1 LAKSAKPPKSLTTP
15 ASSTE
20 KTLQDGFKCDISSLL
35 KAFFPRPLRDIQ
47 PLKIL
52 ISHHLRLS
60 QVPDI
65 ILLELIGRL
74 QFANPKWIEN
84 ERMGRWNR
92 GVPKTLK
99 FYQRH
104 GGDGLTVPRGLMRS
118 LVLLGRKHQE
128 LIVID
133 DQRRQLPEVEFA
145 FSGELRSFQQT
156 AAAEMLARDFGTLSA
171 PTGSG
176 KTVMALYILARR
188 RQPTLVIVHNKELAL
203 QWMARIETFLAIP
216 KEQVG
221 FIGGGRKK
229 IGGKITV
236 ALVQSLYRCA
246 EEIAPHFGNLIVD
259 ECHRAPSRTFTEAVT
274 AFDTRYML
282 GLSATPYRRDKLSK
296 VIFWHLGDL
305 HHEVEATELVASGQ
319 ILDIDVVLRPTEFV
333 AYADPVSE
341 YSTMLSELAH
351 NDARNRLIAADVHR
365 EVSEHQRPGVC
376 LVLSDR
382 KLHCQVLQALL
393 KHKHHVAA
401 EVLTGELPLEQRR
414 EIVERLNAGGI
425 RVLVATGQLIGE
437 GFDCPRL
444 STLFLAT
451 PVRFSGRILQ
461 YLGRILRPSED
472 VLRAKVYDYVDV
484 HVAPLQ
490 AAARARQRV
499 YDKLRLEGEAN
510 YDLE

>member
-1 LAKSAKPPKSLTTP
+1 M
-15 ASSTE
+15 
-20 KTLQDGFKCDISSLL
+20 
-35 KAFFPRPLRDIQ
+35 
-47 PLKIL
+47 KIR

-60 QVPDI
+60 QVPES

-74 QFANPKWIEN
+74 QFANPKWMEN
-84 ERMGRWNR
+84 ERMGRWNQ

-99 FYQRH
+99 FYLRH
-104 GGDGLTVPRGLMRS
+104 GSDGLTVPRGLMRS
-118 LVLLGRKHQE
+118 LVLLARKHQE
-128 LIVID
+128 EIVVD
-133 DQRRQLPEVEFA
+133 DQRRKLPELEFT
-145 FSGELRSFQQT
+145 FSGELRPFQQT
-156 AAAEMLARDFGTLSA
+156 AAAQMLARDFGTLSA

-176 KTVMALYILARR
+176 KTVMALYIIARR

-203 QWMARIETFLAIP
+203 QWMERIETFLAIP
-216 KEQVG
+216 KAQVG
-221 FIGGGRKK
+221 LIGGGRRT
-229 IGGKITV
+229 IGDKITV
-236 ALVQSLYRCA
+236 ALVQSVYRCA
-246 EEIAPHFGNLIVD
+246 EEIAPHFGHLVVD

-274 AFDTRYML
+274 AFDSCYML
-282 GLSATPYRRDKLSK
+282 GLSATPYRRDRLSK
-296 VIFWHLGDL
+296 LIFWHLGDL
-305 HHEVEATELVASGQ
+305 HHQVDAAELVASGQ
-319 ILDIDVVLRPTEFV
+319 ILDIDVLFRPTEFV

-351 NDARNRLIAADVHR
+351 NDMRNRLIAADVFR
-365 EVSEHQRPGVC
+365 EVTENQRPGVC

-414 EIVERLNAGGI
+414 EIVQRLNAGEI
-425 RVLVATGQLIGE
+425 RVLIATGQLIGE

-461 YLGRILRPSED
+461 YLGRILRPSEGIA
-472 VLRAKVYDYVDV
+472 RAKVYDYVDA
-484 HVAPLQ
+484 HVPPLK
-490 AAARARQRV
+490 AAALARRRV
-499 YDKLRLEGEAN
+499 YEKLRLEGEAN

>member
-1 LAKSAKPPKSLTTP
+1 M
-15 ASSTE
+15 
-20 KTLQDGFKCDISSLL
+20 
-35 KAFFPRPLRDIQ
+35 
-47 PLKIL
+47 KIR

-60 QVPDI
+60 QVPES

-74 QFANPKWIEN
+74 QFANPKWMEN

-104 GGDGLTVPRGLMRS
+104 GNDGLIVPRGLMRS

-128 LIVID
+128 QIVID
-133 DQRRQLPEVEFA
+133 DQRRKLPEVDFT
-145 FSGELRSFQQT
+145 FSGELRPFQQT
-156 AAAEMLARDFGTLSA
+156 ATAEMLARDFGTLSA

-176 KTVMALYILARR
+176 KTVMALYLIARR
-188 RQPTLVIVHNKELAL
+188 RQPALIIVHNKELAL
-203 QWMARIETFLAIP
+203 QWMARIETFLSIP

-221 FIGGGRKK
+221 LIGGGRVKM
-229 IGGKITV
+229 GDKITV
-236 ALVQSLYRCA
+236 ALVQSVYRRA
-246 EEIAPHFGNLIVD
+246 EEIAPHFGHLVVD

-274 AFDTRYML
+274 AFDSRYML
-282 GLSATPYRRDKLSK
+282 GLSATPYRRDRLSK
-296 VIFWHLGDL
+296 LIFWHLGDL
-305 HHEVEATELVASGQ
+305 HHEVDAAELVASGQ
-319 ILDIDVVLRPTEFV
+319 ILDIDVVFRPTEFV

-351 NDARNRLIAADVHR
+351 NDLRNRLIVADVHS
-365 EVSEHQRPGVC
+365 EVSENQRPGVC

-393 KHKHHVAA
+393 KHKHHVEA

-414 EIVERLNAGGI
+414 EIVQRLNAGEI
-425 RVLVATGQLIGE
+425 RVLIATGQLIGE

-444 STLFLAT
+444 SILFLAT

-461 YLGRILRPSED
+461 YLGRILRPSEGIS
-472 VLRAKVYDYVDV
+472 RAKVYDYVDV
-484 HVAPLQ
+484 HVPPLK
-490 AAARARQRV
+490 AAALARQRV